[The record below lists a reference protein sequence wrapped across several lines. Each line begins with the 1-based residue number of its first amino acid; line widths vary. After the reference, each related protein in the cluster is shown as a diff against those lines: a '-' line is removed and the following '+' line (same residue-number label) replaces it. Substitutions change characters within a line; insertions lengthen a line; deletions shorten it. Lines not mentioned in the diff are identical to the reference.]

1 MGGGNSG
8 VLAKSLNKTL
18 GIDLSSALEDAQN
31 EARKINEE
39 FENSAKSAGDIG
51 KKSAGDAKV
60 AGLAFKGLA
69 KSAADSVLSIQG
81 IFGGLV
87 ASFLK
92 FNAAN
97 REARQLTGQTADN
110 FTVLNDSILNA
121 ADQVKTIT
129 SLSSELGMN
138 VNAAFSPET
147 IAAASELTQ
156 LLGISEQSTAN
167 LALTAEAF
175 GQDLANAEKEAVKQ
189 VKAIAKSGKGALNFQ
204 QVLEESGNA
213 SGRLQLSL
221 GKTPGALQEA
231 AAEAQ
236 ALGLNLA
243 SVEKVADGLLN
254 FEQSIAAE
262 LEAELLTGKQINL
275 DRARSLALNNDIAGL
290 TKEIGN
296 NQEILTAFADGNR
309 IQQNAIAQ
317 AMGLSVDE
325 ISKMIFFQMKAKGL
339 SDEQAASA
347 ANISEEE
354 GKRLEMQE
362 QFQKS
367 LEKLTMA
374 AAPLVEKFAALL
386 DNTAAL
392 KGIIISIAGIKLT
405 GFISQFDFARKAA
418 AKLIPTLLTSTA
430 LTTGGFG
437 IPIALAAAAAG
448 LLAYNV
454 LTRKAESADDGI
466 IDAQG
471 GLVVSGPK
479 GSVSLDREDTIVAN
493 RNGVI
498 AGTNLA
504 GNGAA
509 NAEMLS
515 RLDRLISATERGS
528 QITMDGNLV
537 GKSIANNTSALG

>member
-1 MGGGNSG
+1 MANFQEQRDLLRAINAELGKKTSNIKNATKEVTKLESVTRKLQDVTAGNITLTDRQAEKEAERARAAFAALEREATALQQLLNTRQKSAASLTKEEKALLVAKRQRFTVEKEVVKAAEKEVEIREGVRKSLGLSG

-243 SVEKVADGLLN
+243 SVEKVADGFLN

-374 AAPLVEKFAALL
+374 AAPLVEKFAALH
-386 DNTAAL
+386 
-392 KGIIISIAGIKLT
+392 KL
-405 GFISQFDFARKAA
+405 
-418 AKLIPTLLTSTA
+418 PLL
-430 LTTGGFG
+430 
-437 IPIALAAAAAG
+437 
-448 LLAYNV
+448 
-454 LTRKAESADDGI
+454 
-466 IDAQG
+466 
-471 GLVVSGPK
+471 LVV
-479 GSVSLDREDTIVAN
+479 
-493 RNGVI
+493 
-498 AGTNLA
+498 
-504 GNGAA
+504 
-509 NAEMLS
+509 
-515 RLDRLISATERGS
+515 
-528 QITMDGNLV
+528 LV
-537 GKSIANNTSALG
+537 YLLPLQQRQRVY